1 MPQKDLV
8 EVLFYLN
15 AKGKKKVHKIGL
27 SSFLIY
33 IPYFISNGG
42 KEGEEEKK

>member
-8 EVLFYLN
+8 EVLYYLN

-42 KEGEEEKK
+42 KEAEEENK